1 MSIRHILKRGI
12 ASIALVASVLAFGAG
27 PAGADQPVGRCN
39 KSFTLVAAGTHG
51 DEGRAIDKNGDGW
64 VCEKPLNGVGNV
76 GLFNVTDN
84 NASL

>member
-27 PAGADQPVGRCN
+27 PAGANQPVGSCN
-39 KSFTLVAAGTHG
+39 QSFRMVSAGQHG

-64 VCEKPLNGVGNV
+64 VCEKPLPGAGNV